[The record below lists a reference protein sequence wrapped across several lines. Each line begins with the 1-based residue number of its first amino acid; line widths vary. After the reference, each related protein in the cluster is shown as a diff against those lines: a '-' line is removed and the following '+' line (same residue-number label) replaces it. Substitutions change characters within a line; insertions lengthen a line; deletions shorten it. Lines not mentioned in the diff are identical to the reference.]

1 MKVLQLCHKPPFPP
15 KDGGCIAM
23 HNITEG
29 LLRAGHSVR
38 ILTIF
43 THKHDLELDQLSD
56 SYLNATQIEGVFVD
70 TEINIV
76 DAFSSLITQDS
87 YNISRFFSPDFDRRL
102 IQIMQREAFDIIH
115 LESLFMTPYI
125 GTLRRMSKAPIV
137 LRSHNLEYI
146 IWERLAEG
154 TSNFAKRVYLKYLAK
169 KLKEYEISAVRQ
181 VNGIAAISASDSARY
196 REITHEKPTIELP
209 FGIDT
214 AKYPDASFV
223 GSAPTLFHLGAM
235 DWQPNIEALDWF
247 IARIWPIVR
256 GAHPSVQFHVAGK
269 GLNTN
274 STAFDD
280 ARIVVHGEVNSA
292 IDFMKQHSIMVVPLR
307 SAGGIRVKIIEG
319 MACGK
324 AIVSTRVGAEG
335 LNLEN
340 NLEIV
345 IADEDESFAQAILA
359 LLEAPE
365 RITAIGQ
372 AARQHALQHFAN
384 DTITERLVQF
394 YQKLRA
400 KA

>member
-43 THKHDLELDQLSD
+43 THKHDFELDQLPD
-56 SYLNATQIEGVFVD
+56 TYLNATQIEGVFVD

-102 IQIMQREAFDIIH
+102 IQIIQREAFEIIH

-125 GTLRRMSKAPIV
+125 GTLRRMSPAPIV

-146 IWERLAEG
+146 IWERLADG
-154 TSNFAKRVYLKYLAK
+154 TSNFAKRIYLKYLAK
-169 KLKEYEISAVRQ
+169 KLKEYEISVVRQ

-196 REITHEKPTIELP
+196 REITSEKPTIELP

-214 AKYPDASFV
+214 AKYPDASFA
-223 GSAPTLFHLGAM
+223 GSTPTLFHLGAM

-256 GAHPSVQFHVAGK
+256 DAHPSVQFHVAGK

-274 STAFDD
+274 STAFQD
-280 ARIVVHGEVNSA
+280 ARIVVHGEVDSA
-292 IDFMKQHSIMVVPLR
+292 IDFMRQHSIMVVPLR

-335 LNLEN
+335 LNLDN
-340 NLEIV
+340 NVEIE
-345 IADEDESFAQAILA
+345 IADEAEIFAQAILN
-359 LLEAPE
+359 LLETPE
-365 RITAIGQ
+365 RITAMGQ
-372 AARQHALQHFAN
+372 AARKYALQHFAN
-384 DTITERLVQF
+384 DAITERLVQF

-400 KA
+400 KS

>member
-56 SYLNATQIEGVFVD
+56 AYLNATQIEGVFVD

-125 GTLRRMSKAPIV
+125 GTLRRISKAPIV

-154 TSNFAKRVYLKYLAK
+154 TSNFAKRIYLKYLAK

-181 VNGIAAISASDSARY
+181 VNGIAAISASDSDRY

-214 AKYPDASFV
+214 AKYPDASFA

-256 GAHPSVQFHVAGK
+256 DGHPSVQFHVAGK

-280 ARIVVHGEVNSA
+280 ARIVVHGEVDSA

-319 MACGK
+319 MACAK
-324 AIVSTRVGAEG
+324 AIVSTPVGAEG

-340 NLEIV
+340 NVEIV
-345 IADEDESFAQAILA
+345 IADDAESFAQAILA

-394 YQKLRA
+394 YQNLRT

>member
-1 MKVLQLCHKPPFPP
+1 
-15 KDGGCIAM
+15 M

-394 YQKLRA
+394 YQKLRT

>member
-1 MKVLQLCHKPPFPP
+1 
-15 KDGGCIAM
+15 M

-345 IADEDESFAQAILA
+345 IADDAESFAQAILA

>member
-56 SYLNATQIEGVFVD
+56 AYLNATQIEGVFVD

-125 GTLRRMSKAPIV
+125 GTLRRISLAPIV

-146 IWERLAEG
+146 IWERLADG
-154 TSNFAKRVYLKYLAK
+154 TSNFAKRIYLKYLAK

-196 REITHEKPTIELP
+196 REITSEKPTIELP

-214 AKYPDASFV
+214 AKYPDASFE
-223 GSAPTLFHLGAM
+223 GSAPSLFHLGAM

-256 GAHPSVQFHVAGK
+256 DAHPSVQFHVAGK

-274 STAFDD
+274 STAFQD
-280 ARIVVHGEVNSA
+280 ARIVVHGEVDSA
-292 IDFMKQHSIMVVPLR
+292 IDFMRQHSIMVVPLR

-324 AIVSTRVGAEG
+324 AIVSTSVGAEG

-340 NLEIV
+340 NVEIE
-345 IADEDESFAQAILA
+345 IADEAEIFAQAILR
-359 LLEAPE
+359 LLETPE
-365 RITAIGQ
+365 RITAMGQ
-372 AARQHALQHFAN
+372 AARQYALQHFAN
-384 DTITERLVQF
+384 DAITERLVQF

>member
-1 MKVLQLCHKPPFPP
+1 
-15 KDGGCIAM
+15 M

-340 NLEIV
+340 NVEIV

-394 YQKLRA
+394 YQKLRT